1 MKKLTIILL
10 LITSTLFAQEKYEFL
25 NKSIIESVPKEF
37 KKKFK
42 KYNSLSFD
50 NGYLKVYDKKK
61 YFFVNKNFEKTK
73 KLSFATSITRGG
85 FFLTGDRVEG
95 RNDYGKKSTRY
106 IKNLKALKFNGEEVK
121 TDLNKFPN
129 AYLATHQ
136 VRVFSFISSKE
147 FDYIVF
153 QNDTENKMFD
163 GLLNNKGEIIL
174 DPNKTLISHIIDDYF
189 LIKDISGVKSIFDAA
204 NKRVLV
210 SDFDGIVIKEEVYHG
225 KRRLAYGNKIWLKK
239 NGKVGMYNMYLK
251 KWDIPCKYLD
261 IDPFTSWKL
270 VPHPEF
276 SNKTKK
282 AIFTDSYAV
291 KDSNNKWGLVSSN
304 NKILIPFEFYG
315 IERDNLGKITVK
327 NKDGKE
333 ELYSFDQE

>member
-95 RNDYGKKSTRY
+95 RNDYGKQSTRY

-174 DPNKTLISHIIDDYF
+174 DPNKALISHIINDYF
-189 LIKDISGVKSIFDAA
+189 LIEDASGVKSIFDAA
-204 NKRVLV
+204 NKKVLV
-210 SDFDGIVIKEEVYHG
+210 SDFDGIVIKEEVYHD

-261 IDPFTSWKL
+261 IDPFTGWKL